1 MWRWIFLWRVEFFK
15 IGKRDF
21 TFIREMRV
29 PLATVMRL
37 NWVKSLVVKSN
48 CTKISTLKLFNQNY
62 PLTTQANMLFH
73 SGKYFTFLNL
83 SHMGKEKYCSHQ
95 PPEAFIHKVIRR
107 KNFTY
112 VAFVSTRSSFVQLYE
127 RGIVEP

>member
-1 MWRWIFLWRVEFFK
+1 
-15 IGKRDF
+15 
-21 TFIREMRV
+21 
-29 PLATVMRL
+29 
-37 NWVKSLVVKSN
+37 
-48 CTKISTLKLFNQNY
+48 
-62 PLTTQANMLFH
+62 MLFH

-95 PPEAFIHKVIRR
+95 PPEAFIHKVIRG

-127 RGIVEP
+127 RGIVEPKIKKVSKHQLSNSKKVIHKGVKVTKNDLSMGANLKMAKQLNKLWNY

>member
-1 MWRWIFLWRVEFFK
+1 
-15 IGKRDF
+15 
-21 TFIREMRV
+21 
-29 PLATVMRL
+29 
-37 NWVKSLVVKSN
+37 
-48 CTKISTLKLFNQNY
+48 
-62 PLTTQANMLFH
+62 MLFH

-95 PPEAFIHKVIRR
+95 PPEAFIHKVIRG

-127 RGIVEP
+127 RGIVEPKIRKSPSTNSAIQKKVIHKGVKVTKNDLCIQANLKMAKQLIR

>member
-1 MWRWIFLWRVEFFK
+1 
-15 IGKRDF
+15 
-21 TFIREMRV
+21 
-29 PLATVMRL
+29 
-37 NWVKSLVVKSN
+37 
-48 CTKISTLKLFNQNY
+48 
-62 PLTTQANMLFH
+62 MLFH

-95 PPEAFIHKVIRR
+95 PPEAFIHKVIRE

-127 RGIVEP
+127 RGVVVEPKIRKSPGTNSAIQKK

>member
-1 MWRWIFLWRVEFFK
+1 MFGGQIKFYK
-15 IGKRDF
+15 
-21 TFIREMRV
+21 
-29 PLATVMRL
+29 
-37 NWVKSLVVKSN
+37 
-48 CTKISTLKLFNQNY
+48 STLKLFNQNY

-95 PPEAFIHKVIRR
+95 PPEAFIHKVIRG

-127 RGIVEP
+127 RGIVEPKIRKSPSTNTAIQKK